1 MNTSPRSEVLSE
13 TDQGKDHCGYP
24 LVDNVPQELCSN
36 ERTPPLNPSGRSV
49 PDERDFET
57 FADGAGI

>member
-1 MNTSPRSEVLSE
+1 MDQSTRAEVLSG
-13 TDQGKDHCGYP
+13 TDQGQDHCGYP
-24 LVDNVPQELCSN
+24 RVDNAPQKLCSN